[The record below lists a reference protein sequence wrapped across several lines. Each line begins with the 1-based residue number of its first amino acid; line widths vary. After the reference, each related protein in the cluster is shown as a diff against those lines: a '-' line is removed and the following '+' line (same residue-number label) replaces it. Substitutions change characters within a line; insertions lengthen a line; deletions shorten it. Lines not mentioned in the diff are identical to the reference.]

1 MIVFCDTLAPSL
13 KLPSWWKTPSLQNMW
28 MGSENGAKLVHHH
41 QQQRKT
47 QQISG
52 AIWKLRKPLFLQ
64 PRPATDSQQ
73 QPRTFIFDR
82 LASGKNGVWCT
93 GASLLHHPI
102 MAQIGSGA
110 STTVKTSIGIQ
121 LQGAERGGYAKKK
134 WSTGIWNTPPVGW
147 ICGSVAGY
155 DIKSKSRNCAICCLR
170 ALLEECQSNTV
181 QILQTLCRLFGTR
194 SGSEILYKT
203 F

>member
-1 MIVFCDTLAPSL
+1 MTSFCDILDPSL
-13 KLPSWWKTPSLQNMW
+13 KLLSCWKMASLQNMW
-28 MGSENGAKLVHHH
+28 VGAENGAKSVHHH

-64 PRPATDSQQ
+64 LRPATDNQQ

-82 LASGKNGVWCT
+82 LANVKNGVWCT

-102 MAQIGSGA
+102 MAQIGSWA

-121 LQGAERGGYAKKK
+121 LLGAQRGGCAKK
-134 WSTGIWNTPPVGW
+134 SDPRGSETRLPLV
-147 ICGSVAGY
+147 GSVDLWPAM
-155 DIKSKSRNCAICCLR
+155 
-170 ALLEECQSNTV
+170 T
-181 QILQTLCRLFGTR
+181 
-194 SGSEILYKT
+194 
-203 F
+203 